1 VDGLTWLRA
10 RGQAIG
16 RPVVANL
23 SLGGQ
28 AGPHD
33 GSRLYERAIDNLSGP
48 GFIVVISSGNNGV
61 NRNTTPVVEGNLIH
75 ARGFAT
81 GTTTTEFTVEIPAY
95 TPSTNRCNGNFVTFS
110 FWYEGADRLRLEVVR
125 PSGTSASA
133 VTGATT
139 TNNDN
144 TGQILID
151 NGSGGVSPEN
161 GDYEAVITISG
172 CGTSGVPEPG
182 TWRIRVTPTQPGT
195 GLPFDMWMVQ
205 QVMGLTGI
213 VIGRTG
219 FDNRFVVGSPGNA
232 TRAVTVGAFVTK
244 LCWRSPAAPNQV
256 CYTQREQVGDIA
268 RFSSAGPRRDGVQ
281 KPEITA
287 PGLGITSALS
297 RAATVPSQRVVPDS
311 VHWTLEGTSMA
322 APHVT
327 GSIAVLMQVRPMLTP
342 EEAKGILAGTA
353 AKDSFTTRTYGVAP
367 GGRPMD
373 WWGAGK
379 LNVRDALLSLSDNT
393 PAVLAVSS
401 QSVAPSDETVGA
413 KGTLLPL
420 LKVQLEAKG
429 FEAIDVLNL
438 SFQVT
443 GRDPSAKVVLVRD
456 LDADG
461 NLESTDRVLGSV
473 AVALNGTPVRVDIR
487 PDSLRIPP
495 FARTDVYLAVQLS
508 GDAPNGAAFSAEFL
522 PAATQSVGT
531 QSHAQN
537 NLEATTPQ
545 TPSAVASTTILA
557 EGQLLSFSENPVRH
571 AQVIFNFAE
580 TPSTASVYTVQGRRV
595 ADLCARMASGCAANG
610 GGGGSR
616 LEWDLTN
623 DDGARVAPSVY
634 LVIFSVSGQI
644 FREKLIVMTP
654 GGSMPDIQE

>member
-1 VDGLTWLRA
+1 
-10 RGQAIG
+10 
-16 RPVVANL
+16 
-23 SLGGQ
+23 
-28 AGPHD
+28 
-33 GSRLYERAIDNLSGP
+33 
-48 GFIVVISSGNNGV
+48 
-61 NRNTTPVVEGNLIH
+61 
-75 ARGFAT
+75 
-81 GTTTTEFTVEIPAY
+81 
-95 TPSTNRCNGNFVTFS
+95 
-110 FWYEGADRLRLEVVR
+110 
-125 PSGTSASA
+125 
-133 VTGATT
+133 
-139 TNNDN
+139 
-144 TGQILID
+144 
-151 NGSGGVSPEN
+151 
-161 GDYEAVITISG
+161 
-172 CGTSGVPEPG
+172 
-182 TWRIRVTPTQPGT
+182 
-195 GLPFDMWMVQ
+195 
-205 QVMGLTGI
+205 
-213 VIGRTG
+213 
-219 FDNRFVVGSPGNA
+219 
-232 TRAVTVGAFVTK
+232 
-244 LCWRSPAAPNQV
+244 
-256 CYTQREQVGDIA
+256 
-268 RFSSAGPRRDGVQ
+268 
-281 KPEITA
+281 
-287 PGLGITSALS
+287 
-297 RAATVPSQRVVPDS
+297 
-311 VHWTLEGTSMA
+311 
-322 APHVT
+322 
-327 GSIAVLMQVRPMLTP
+327 MQVRPMLTP

-379 LNVRDALLSLSDNT
+379 LNIRDALLSLSDNT
-393 PAVLAVSS
+393 PALLAVTS
-401 QSVAPSDETVGA
+401 QSVAPADETLGA

-438 SFQVT
+438 SFEVT

-461 NLESTDRVLGSV
+461 ALESTDRVLGSV
-473 AVALNGTPVRVDIR
+473 PVSLNGTPVRVDIR

-495 FARTDVYLAVQLS
+495 FARTEVYLAIQLS

-531 QSHAQN
+531 QTHAQN

-595 ADLCARMASGCAANG
+595 VDLCARMASGCAANG

-634 LVIFSVSGQI
+634 LVIFSVSGQL

-654 GGSMPDIQE
+654 GGSAPDIQE